1 MIWNKFLASLLTM
14 SLATCFMA
22 CSQTSSSSAD
32 DEDDISADSSSGKSK
47 GDASD
52 EVSSSSVEEDYG
64 DDCVGTPG
72 QPWDGTTAKAFACG
86 TGTKLSPYIILTAEQ
101 LAHLSF
107 VVGAKESEYDEKYFK
122 LGADILLN
130 KGSLIDEKGALV
142 ADSTKLHKWTPI
154 GNSSVTFTGNFDGN
168 NHTVSGMF
176 INTTS
181 THNGLFGNVS
191 GTVQNLIVK
200 DSWVSGGKNTAGVV
214 GYSVGMVENVQ
225 NSASVNGI
233 DECVGGVLGN
243 SSQKDYR
250 ENSVIRNVVNEGFV
264 MGNKNVGGVV
274 GCASHVTLDGA
285 VNKAIVDGND
295 YVGGV
300 IGGIGSTD
308 KNDLKNL
315 RNYAN
320 IKGVHF
326 VGGVSGFCGGNPYVS
341 SFYNEASYSCSKLGS
356 YQCGKILNMYNGGS
370 VTGEN
375 YVGGVLGMVCYGS
388 ISSAGNVADVVGEYG
403 TAGIVGSASYVTSVS
418 LYNTGN
424 ILGEDYVGGIF
435 SYNKEGVTSSAYSIG
450 KVDGDSLVGLMIGHN
465 YNTTMAD
472 YYYLEQGE
480 QEPFGLNDGGGVA
493 TPKSSKEM
501 KSNEFAKLLG
511 EDFVYD
517 SGLNNGFP
525 ILSWEK

>member
-154 GNSSVTFTGNFDGN
+154 GNSAVTFTGNFDGN

-191 GTVQNLIVK
+191 GTVQNLTVK

-214 GYSVGMVENVQ
+214 GYSVGSL
-225 NSASVNGI
+225 SALINYACVSGV
-233 DECVGGVLGN
+233 DACVGGVVGN
-243 SSQKDYR
+243 SAQKQYQY
-250 ENSVIRNVVNEGFV
+250 NSVIKNAKNYGIVAGE
-264 MGNKNVGGVV
+264 KNVGGVA
-274 GCASHVTLDGA
+274 GCASHV
-285 VNKAIVDGND
+285 IVDGAENFAVID
-295 YVGGV
+295 GYSLVGG
-300 IGGIGSTD
+300 IFGGIGSA
-308 KNDLKNL
+308 NDNDITNL
-315 RNYAN
+315 ENSGEV
-320 IKGVHF
+320 KGTHF
-326 VGGVSGFCGGNPYVS
+326 VGGITGHCGGSPSVNEYRNTSSYICLDSYDCGSLKNAKNMSYISGKNYIGGISGFIC
-341 SFYNEASYSCSKLGS
+341 
-356 YQCGKILNMYNGGS
+356 NGTVEGM
-370 VTGEN
+370 VNVANIEGE
-375 YVGGVLGMVCYGS
+375 YGVGGV
-388 ISSAGNVADVVGEYG
+388 
-403 TAGIVGSASYVTSVS
+403 VGSVNHATTKS

-424 ILGEDYVGGIF
+424 ILGEEYVGGIF